1 MKTITKVET
10 ILEDGDKLLIFS
22 KLPEDPCNR
31 CDMGIACCGCPDKT
45 KYEKKIQSYKDHN
58 VLEWTIKS
66 NEYYSLIRQIESLQK
81 KQKEIENNFSEIG
94 LDVKDIVFVMEGL

>member
-22 KLPEDPCNR
+22 KLPKDPCKS
-31 CDMGIACCGCPDKT
+31 CDMGIACCGCPDET
-45 KYEKKIQSYKDHN
+45 KYQNRIQPYKDHK
-58 VLEWTIKS
+58 VLEWAMES
-66 NEYYSLIRQIESLQK
+66 NEYYSLIKQIESLQK
-81 KQKEIENNFSEIG
+81 KQKEIEDNFFKIG